1 MEEIFNSWL
10 VKQKIAHRGL
20 HDEVSPENSLSAF
33 KKAVEKGYA
42 IETDV
47 QMTADGIL
55 LAFHDE
61 TLDRMTYGK
70 GLISQKNF
78 NEICNYT
85 LKNSEEKIPLLSE
98 VLSLVGGKVPLLI
111 EIKSH
116 KNIKAEEEV
125 FTCHHTGYG
134 AFHAMDVNG
143 YYEYNGKRR
152 EHTLSCYATV
162 KIAAT
167 ADCEV
172 RRFSQQGIWCGKNQP
187 LMTVLANKKFHASNC
202 KSFANLRREN
212 KMKRAKELLLKHK
225 VKVVAKELDYSGS
238 QVFSRAFKTFFKI
251 SST

>member
-55 LAFHDE
+55 LVFHDE
-61 TLDRMTYGK
+61 ILDRMTDGK

-116 KNIKAEEEV
+116 KNIGAEEEKIKAMLEKYD
-125 FTCHHTGYG
+125 GQY
-134 AFHAMDVNG
+134 AFQSFNPFIVKWFKDNMPDVKSG
-143 YYEYNGKRR
+143 V
-152 EHTLSCYATV
+152 LS
-162 KIAAT
+162 
-167 ADCEV
+167 
-172 RRFSQQGIWCGKNQP
+172 S
-187 LMTVLANKKFHASNC
+187 
-202 KSFANLRREN
+202 
-212 KMKRAKELLLKHK
+212 
-225 VKVVAKELDYSGS
+225 
-238 QVFSRAFKTFFKI
+238 FFKDVKLSVFQKI
-251 SST
+251 ILKNLWLNKLAKPDFVSYNVDDAANFKKLSKIKGTLPILFWTVRSTEQMRLVSEKCDNIIFEDFLP

>member
-61 TLDRMTYGK
+61 ILDRMTDGK

-116 KNIKAEEEV
+116 KNIKAEEEKIKAMLEKYD
-125 FTCHHTGYG
+125 GQY
-134 AFHAMDVNG
+134 AFQSFNPFIVKWFKDNMPDVKSG
-143 YYEYNGKRR
+143 V
-152 EHTLSCYATV
+152 LS
-162 KIAAT
+162 
-167 ADCEV
+167 
-172 RRFSQQGIWCGKNQP
+172 S
-187 LMTVLANKKFHASNC
+187 
-202 KSFANLRREN
+202 
-212 KMKRAKELLLKHK
+212 
-225 VKVVAKELDYSGS
+225 
-238 QVFSRAFKTFFKI
+238 FFKDVKLSVFQKIILKNLWLNKLAKPDFI
-251 SST
+251 SYNVDDAANFKKLSKIKGTLPILFWTVRSTEQMRLVSEKCDNIIFEGFLP

>member
-55 LAFHDE
+55 LVFHDE
-61 TLDRMTYGK
+61 ILDRMTDGK

-116 KNIKAEEEV
+116 KNIGAEEEKIKAMLEKYD
-125 FTCHHTGYG
+125 GQY
-134 AFHAMDVNG
+134 AFQSFNPFIVKWFKDNMPDVKSG
-143 YYEYNGKRR
+143 V
-152 EHTLSCYATV
+152 LS
-162 KIAAT
+162 
-167 ADCEV
+167 
-172 RRFSQQGIWCGKNQP
+172 S
-187 LMTVLANKKFHASNC
+187 
-202 KSFANLRREN
+202 
-212 KMKRAKELLLKHK
+212 
-225 VKVVAKELDYSGS
+225 
-238 QVFSRAFKTFFKI
+238 FFKDVKLSVFQKIILKNLWLNKLTKPDFI
-251 SST
+251 SYNVDDAANFKKLTKIKGTLPILFWTVRSTEQMRLVSEKCDNIIFEDFLP

>member
-47 QMTADGIL
+47 QMTSDGIL

-61 TLDRMTYGK
+61 ILDRMTDGK

-116 KNIKAEEEV
+116 KNIGPEEEKIKAMLKKYD
-125 FTCHHTGYG
+125 GQY
-134 AFHAMDVNG
+134 AFQSFNPFIVKWFKGNMPDVKSG
-143 YYEYNGKRR
+143 V
-152 EHTLSCYATV
+152 LS
-162 KIAAT
+162 
-167 ADCEV
+167 
-172 RRFSQQGIWCGKNQP
+172 S
-187 LMTVLANKKFHASNC
+187 
-202 KSFANLRREN
+202 
-212 KMKRAKELLLKHK
+212 
-225 VKVVAKELDYSGS
+225 
-238 QVFSRAFKTFFKI
+238 FFKDVKLSVFQKIILKNLWLNKLTKPDFI
-251 SST
+251 SYNVDDAANFKKLTKFKGTLPILFWTVRSTEQMQLVSEKCDNIIFEDFLP

>member
-61 TLDRMTYGK
+61 ILDRMTDGK

-116 KNIKAEEEV
+116 KNIGTEEEKIKAMLEKYD
-125 FTCHHTGYG
+125 GQY
-134 AFHAMDVNG
+134 AFQSFNPFIVKWFKDNMTNVKSG
-143 YYEYNGKRR
+143 V
-152 EHTLSCYATV
+152 LS
-162 KIAAT
+162 
-167 ADCEV
+167 
-172 RRFSQQGIWCGKNQP
+172 S
-187 LMTVLANKKFHASNC
+187 
-202 KSFANLRREN
+202 
-212 KMKRAKELLLKHK
+212 
-225 VKVVAKELDYSGS
+225 
-238 QVFSRAFKTFFKI
+238 FFKDVKLSVFQKIILKNLWLNKLAKPDFI
-251 SST
+251 SYNVDDAVNFKKLTKIKGTLPILFWTVRSTEQMRLVSEKCDNIIFEGFLP

>member
-33 KKAVEKGYA
+33 KKVVEKGYA

-55 LAFHDE
+55 LVFHDE
-61 TLDRMTYGK
+61 ILDRMTDGK

-116 KNIKAEEEV
+116 KNIGPEEEKIKAMLEKYD
-125 FTCHHTGYG
+125 GQY
-134 AFHAMDVNG
+134 AFQSFNPFIVKWFKDNMPDVKSG
-143 YYEYNGKRR
+143 V
-152 EHTLSCYATV
+152 LS
-162 KIAAT
+162 
-167 ADCEV
+167 
-172 RRFSQQGIWCGKNQP
+172 S
-187 LMTVLANKKFHASNC
+187 
-202 KSFANLRREN
+202 
-212 KMKRAKELLLKHK
+212 
-225 VKVVAKELDYSGS
+225 
-238 QVFSRAFKTFFKI
+238 FFKDVKLSVFQKI
-251 SST
+251 ILKNLWLNKLAKPDFVSYNVDDAANFKKLSKIKGTLPILFWTVRSTEQMRLVSEKCDNIIFEDFLP

>member
-61 TLDRMTYGK
+61 ILDRMTDGK

-116 KNIKAEEEV
+116 KNIGPEEEKIKAMLEKYD
-125 FTCHHTGYG
+125 GQY
-134 AFHAMDVNG
+134 AFQSFNPFIVKWFKDNMPDVKSG
-143 YYEYNGKRR
+143 V
-152 EHTLSCYATV
+152 LS
-162 KIAAT
+162 
-167 ADCEV
+167 
-172 RRFSQQGIWCGKNQP
+172 S
-187 LMTVLANKKFHASNC
+187 
-202 KSFANLRREN
+202 
-212 KMKRAKELLLKHK
+212 
-225 VKVVAKELDYSGS
+225 
-238 QVFSRAFKTFFKI
+238 FFKDVKLSVFQKIILKNLWLNKLAKPDFI
-251 SST
+251 SYNVDDAANFKKLTKIKGTLPILFWTVRSTEQMRLVSEKCDNIIFEDFLP

>member
-61 TLDRMTYGK
+61 ILDRMTDGK

-116 KNIKAEEEV
+116 KNIRAEEEKIKAMLKKYD
-125 FTCHHTGYG
+125 GQY
-134 AFHAMDVNG
+134 AFQSFNPFIVKWFKDNMPDVKSG
-143 YYEYNGKRR
+143 V
-152 EHTLSCYATV
+152 LS
-162 KIAAT
+162 
-167 ADCEV
+167 
-172 RRFSQQGIWCGKNQP
+172 S
-187 LMTVLANKKFHASNC
+187 
-202 KSFANLRREN
+202 
-212 KMKRAKELLLKHK
+212 
-225 VKVVAKELDYSGS
+225 
-238 QVFSRAFKTFFKI
+238 FFKDVKLSVFQKI
-251 SST
+251 ILKNLWLNKLTKPDFVSYNVDDAANFKKLTKIKGTLPILFWTVRSTEQMQLVSEKCDNIIFEDFLP

>member
-61 TLDRMTYGK
+61 ILDRMTDGK

-98 VLSLVGGKVPLLI
+98 VLSMVGGKVPLLI

-116 KNIKAEEEV
+116 KNIRAEEEKIKAMLEQYD
-125 FTCHHTGYG
+125 GQY
-134 AFHAMDVNG
+134 AFQSFNPFIVKWFKDNMPDVKSG
-143 YYEYNGKRR
+143 V
-152 EHTLSCYATV
+152 LS
-162 KIAAT
+162 
-167 ADCEV
+167 
-172 RRFSQQGIWCGKNQP
+172 S
-187 LMTVLANKKFHASNC
+187 
-202 KSFANLRREN
+202 
-212 KMKRAKELLLKHK
+212 
-225 VKVVAKELDYSGS
+225 
-238 QVFSRAFKTFFKI
+238 FFKDVKLSVFQKIILKNLWLNKLAKPDFI
-251 SST
+251 SYNVDDAANFKKLSKIKGTLPILFWTVRSTEQMRLVSEKCDNIIFEGFLP

>member
-55 LAFHDE
+55 LVFHDE
-61 TLDRMTYGK
+61 ILDRMTEGK

-116 KNIKAEEEV
+116 KNIGAEEEKIKAMLEKYD
-125 FTCHHTGYG
+125 GQY
-134 AFHAMDVNG
+134 AFQSFNPFIVKWFKDNMPDVKSG
-143 YYEYNGKRR
+143 V
-152 EHTLSCYATV
+152 LS
-162 KIAAT
+162 
-167 ADCEV
+167 
-172 RRFSQQGIWCGKNQP
+172 S
-187 LMTVLANKKFHASNC
+187 
-202 KSFANLRREN
+202 
-212 KMKRAKELLLKHK
+212 
-225 VKVVAKELDYSGS
+225 
-238 QVFSRAFKTFFKI
+238 FFKDVKLSVFQKIILKNLWLNKLTKPDFI
-251 SST
+251 SYNVDDATNFKKLTKIKGTLPILFWTVRSTEQMRLVSEKCDNIIFEDFLP